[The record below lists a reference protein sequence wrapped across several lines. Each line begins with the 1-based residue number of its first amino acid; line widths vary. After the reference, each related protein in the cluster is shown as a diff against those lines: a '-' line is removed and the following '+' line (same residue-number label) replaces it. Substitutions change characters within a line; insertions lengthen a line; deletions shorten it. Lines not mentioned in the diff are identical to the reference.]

1 MSEHFGLKINL
12 IQKPQSDYL
21 FVRGQKSIEIKTLM
35 NDLLTND
42 NEWNVHYM
50 KSLFVYVT
58 HFHVDLSLKF
68 DRKNEFRGQTS
79 FVMYAYARDA

>member
-1 MSEHFGLKINL
+1 MSEHFGFKINL

-42 NEWNVHYM
+42 NE
-50 KSLFVYVT
+50 
-58 HFHVDLSLKF
+58 
-68 DRKNEFRGQTS
+68 
-79 FVMYAYARDA
+79 